1 MTIKNPHRLFDEDR
15 KLKTGK
21 LVDIFWSKGGFSYRG
36 RGRVVKLKLS
46 TVTVALCEKVL
57 HGEGYSVGSLITV
70 PRIVDAASWSS
81 HNCVRVPQHSNLA
94 ERVILAG

>member
-1 MTIKNPHRLFDEDR
+1 MTIKNPHTLFDEDQ

-46 TVTVALCEKVL
+46 TVTVALSEKVL
-57 HGEGYSVGSLITV
+57 HGEGYTVGSLVTV

-81 HNCVRVPQHSNLA
+81 HNCVRLPQRSKCS
-94 ERVILAG
+94 EKVKLAG